1 MKPVDGKILDHWDLI
16 IIGGGPAGLTAG
28 IYGARSGIK
37 ALILEEKTLGGA
49 IAESPLIEN
58 YPGFQA
64 ITGQELVSKMAEHC
78 RKFEVTIKEIEGVK
92 ELDLVGKKK
101 IVKTDQASY
110 SASAVIIATGCYYR
124 EMGAPGESQFKGR
137 GVSYCAVCDGAFF
150 KGKRVLVVGGG
161 NSAATSALYLSNVAS
176 NVKLVHRRDHLRADE
191 ALFRNLQERKVE
203 FLWNSVVKEIKGN
216 VKVRSV
222 VVYNKKTDET
232 REIEVDG
239 VFVQVGELPN
249 SQLAVKAGV
258 KVDEGGYIIVD
269 ERQGTNISGVYA
281 AGDVTN
287 GPVKQVGTAVGQA
300 IVAATEAFGYIKRPY
315 YYKG

>member
-1 MKPVDGKILDHWDLI
+1 
-16 IIGGGPAGLTAG
+16 
-28 IYGARSGIK
+28 
-37 ALILEEKTLGGA
+37 
-49 IAESPLIEN
+49 
-58 YPGFQA
+58 
-64 ITGQELVSKMAEHC
+64 
-78 RKFEVTIKEIEGVK
+78 VTIKEIEGAR
-92 ELDLVGKKK
+92 ELNLSGEKK

-110 SASAVIIATGCYYR
+110 SASAVIIATGCHYR
-124 EMGAPGESQFKGR
+124 ELGVPGENEFKGR

-150 KGKRVLVVGGG
+150 KGKRVLVIGGG

-176 NVKLVHRRDHLRADE
+176 NVKLVHRRDQLRAEE

-203 FLWNSVVKEIKGN
+203 FIWNSMVKEIRGD
-216 VKVRSV
+216 VKVKSV
-222 VVYNKKTDET
+222 VVYNKKTGET
-232 REIEVDG
+232 KEIEVDG
-239 VFVQVGELPN
+239 VFVQVGEVPN

-269 ERQGTNISGVYA
+269 GRQRTNIAGVFA

-300 IVAATEAFGYIKRPY
+300 IVAATQAFGYVKRPY